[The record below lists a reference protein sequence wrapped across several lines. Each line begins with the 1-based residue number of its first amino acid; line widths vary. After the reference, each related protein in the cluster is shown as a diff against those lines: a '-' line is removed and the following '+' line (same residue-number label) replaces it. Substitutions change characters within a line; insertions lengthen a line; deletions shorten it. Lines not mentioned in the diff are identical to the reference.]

1 MIASKYKPTTQKS
14 LFHKDII
21 NHIRKWIKMIEDYAE
36 DKKSVKNILFLYGPI
51 GCSKSVTVECLFKGY
66 NLIEIDADNLRSGDK
81 ISELLQSIV
90 GFNEITLANIDK
102 WNHKN
107 KRDKSNIVFIDNLE
121 LCDRGIES
129 FIDTLH
135 NKHNINV
142 PVILVCNNSKYKDI
156 LINYTNCTFIEFK
169 KPSLLELTKL
179 SNEIS
184 KGENLEL
191 SKNQIK
197 QIIEKSEYDIR
208 QLLFLLEQWFLSK
221 KNSLSFD
228 IFIDSIQVKNTDKDL
243 HEKLEYLFDHNTP
256 FNVIDT
262 FTLASCEPQTLSCSI
277 YQNYLSLNNL
287 STDKKIN
294 VKLLENYSNIMDCIS
309 SSNIIHNDIYENQNW
324 DLYNNYIFSSTV
336 SPSYYLKKTAKIYT
350 CTDVDVNVKHNFV
363 PYKDISYNFLNSYE
377 EVKRICKSNLHS
389 KILNSSGD
397 KKRPYVIF
405 NPEDCFTVVNILV
418 KSIEN
423 LNEYFTKNKK
433 GKNTTKKE
441 KLDLCDNITSDPAKK
456 YLDLLVNN
464 VYEYNLFEINT
475 DDFLINKSK
484 YKTNE
489 DIKKDVQKIDLRVL
503 KRFLNIFTIDDK
515 HKTFKS
521 HIETSIQYKI
531 LQRLVENCKP
541 QTDKIS
547 NHINNIL
554 TEDLD
559 KIWNLT

>member
-1 MIASKYKPTTQKS
+1 M
-14 LFHKDII
+14 
-21 NHIRKWIKMIEDYAE
+21 
-36 DKKSVKNILFLYGPI
+36 
-51 GCSKSVTVECLFKGY
+51 
-66 NLIEIDADNLRSGDK
+66 
-81 ISELLQSIV
+81 
-90 GFNEITLANIDK
+90 
-102 WNHKN
+102 
-107 KRDKSNIVFIDNLE
+107 
-121 LCDRGIES
+121 
-129 FIDTLH
+129 
-135 NKHNINV
+135 
-142 PVILVCNNSKYKDI
+142 
-156 LINYTNCTFIEFK
+156 
-169 KPSLLELTKL
+169 
-179 SNEIS
+179 
-184 KGENLEL
+184 
-191 SKNQIK
+191 
-197 QIIEKSEYDIR
+197 
-208 QLLFLLEQWFLSK
+208 
-221 KNSLSFD
+221 
-228 IFIDSIQVKNTDKDL
+228 FIDSIQVKNTDKDL
-243 HEKLEYLFDHNTP
+243 YEKLEYLFDHNTQ

-287 STDKKIN
+287 STDKQTNI
-294 VKLLENYSNIMDCIS
+294 KLLENYSNIMDCIS
-309 SSNIIHNDIYENQNW
+309 DSNIIHNCIYENQNW

-336 SPSYYLKKTAKIYT
+336 SPSYYLKKNVEILSDEKFPG
-350 CTDVDVNVKHNFV
+350 DVNVNVKNKLEYIKNNFV

-389 KILNSSGD
+389 KIVNNSDD

-405 NPEDCFTVVNILV
+405 NAEDCFTVVNILV
-418 KSIEN
+418 KSIDD
-423 LNEYFTKNKK
+423 LNKYFTKNKK

-456 YLDLLVNN
+456 SLDLLVNN
-464 VYEYNLFEINT
+464 VYEYNLFEINI

-484 YKTNE
+484 YKTDE
-489 DIKKDVQKIDLRVL
+489 DIKKDVQKVDLRVL
-503 KRFLNIFTIDDK
+503 KRFLNIFTMDDK